1 MRSTTVERSEKLI
14 YFAIYINILYRSTA
28 VERRRIF
35 YWRLLASIYVVLTSH
50 LGSFFKRFNSLSQAI
65 LVVYDISLGCIM
77 IAIKCSF
84 AYYQIYFCFLSN
96 VNMIAVKCNLIYSL
110 LYIRLFIFIVLFV
123 FSLQV
128 CQLFV
133 FIFYIVL

>member
-1 MRSTTVERSEKLI
+1 MLTNKIFNASALKL
-14 YFAIYINILYRSTA
+14 T
-28 VERRRIF
+28 
-35 YWRLLASIYVVLTSH
+35 
-50 LGSFFKRFNSLSQAI
+50 
-65 LVVYDISLGCIM
+65 
-77 IAIKCSF
+77 IKCIF
-84 AYYQIYFCFLSN
+84 AFYQIYFCLLSN

-133 FIFYIVL
+133 FIFYTVL